1 MHSHIQHITPHY
13 IHNTPHS
20 TTAPNSPFCCVQTV
34 EPLLSGWWTKFNLDV
49 SLVAR
54 LGGHS
59 APRTHRDHH
68 LCFDSDGG
76 EDCRKVRQ
84 GENDH
89 QSTGD
94 GVHQEWRY
102 VFDECVDFCKKKTE
116 LLTRQ
121 VFDGNVLY
129 GGEIIGILTLLFRV
143 LPLMSRSQIRALGL
157 WCPVANTSP
166 ERNQCLWVL
175 GRVWSQAW
183 NFKELTEGHHPASGA
198 CGSDLTQH
206 GKTHQVQT
214 QQGFTDW

>member
-1 MHSHIQHITPHY
+1 MD
-13 IHNTPHS
+13 
-20 TTAPNSPFCCVQTV
+20 
-34 EPLLSGWWTKFNLDV
+34 KFNLDV

-59 APRTHRDHH
+59 APRTFRDHH
-68 LCFDSDGG
+68 LCFDSDGE

-94 GVHQEWRY
+94 GVDHERWC

-129 GGEIIGILTLLFRV
+129 GGEIIGILTVLLWFLGYGFRLAMCSV
-143 LPLMSRSQIRALGL
+143 NWMEAREFAILVPDPIAFAPGEPL
-157 WCPVANTSP
+157 
-166 ERNQCLWVL
+166 
-175 GRVWSQAW
+175 
-183 NFKELTEGHHPASGA
+183 
-198 CGSDLTQH
+198 
-206 GKTHQVQT
+206 
-214 QQGFTDW
+214 

>member
-1 MHSHIQHITPHY
+1 MD
-13 IHNTPHS
+13 
-20 TTAPNSPFCCVQTV
+20 
-34 EPLLSGWWTKFNLDV
+34 KFNLDV

-54 LGGHS
+54 LGGHA

-76 EDCRKVRQ
+76 EDCRKVQQ

-94 GVHQEWRY
+94 GVHQEWWWY

-129 GGEIIGILTLLFRV
+129 GGEIIGILTLLFRFLGYGFRLAMCSV
-143 LPLMSRSQIRALGL
+143 NWMEAQEFAILVPDPIAFAPGEPL
-157 WCPVANTSP
+157 
-166 ERNQCLWVL
+166 
-175 GRVWSQAW
+175 
-183 NFKELTEGHHPASGA
+183 
-198 CGSDLTQH
+198 
-206 GKTHQVQT
+206 
-214 QQGFTDW
+214 